1 MSDFEHQPTPTY
13 RAPGAAFE
21 HALRDCEKRCAR
33 LTNLLGRRE
42 FAHVVDLARSAGDLW
57 LTGRAA
63 YRRIVDREP
72 ANSPTAET
80 ARARLNAAFLP
91 LLDVVRRARAQ
102 SRSHAIQSRLDDLR
116 IELITAAA
124 EPITKA
130 GPTAELAELP
140 SADITQEMA
149 LDD

>member
-1 MSDFEHQPTPTY
+1 MTDFEHQPTPTY
-13 RAPGAAFE
+13 RTASVAFD

-33 LTNLLGRRE
+33 LTNLIGRRE
-42 FAHVVDLARSAGDLW
+42 FDHVVDIARSAGDLW

-80 ARARLNAAFLP
+80 ARARLDGSFLH
-91 LLDVVRRARAQ
+91 LLDVLRRACAQ

-130 GPTAELAELP
+130 GPTAELP
-140 SADITQEMA
+140 RADVTQEMA